1 MTIRRS
7 HGQRR
12 RVAGGGQRAN
22 RRMALP
28 GLIGIVA
35 HLGFLDD
42 RFHETSFD
50 EANGRGTGS
59 MLVDSLFE
67 KS

>member
-1 MTIRRS
+1 M
-7 HGQRR
+7 G
-12 RVAGGGQRAN
+12 AAGGQRQTQ
-22 RRMALP
+22 
-28 GLIGIVA
+28 
-35 HLGFLDD
+35 LDD

-50 EANGRGTGS
+50 EANRRGTGS

>member
-1 MTIRRS
+1 MIRLRLT
-7 HGQRR
+7 
-12 RVAGGGQRAN
+12 VLAA
-22 RRMALP
+22 
-28 GLIGIVA
+28 
-35 HLGFLDD
+35 LDD

-50 EANGRGTGS
+50 EANRRGTGS